1 MTSDKPS
8 RLRIHPDLSLLVAP
22 FSERARRDLEYKLS
36 RQGCSAPIRVWGDIV
51 LVDQE
56 AYQYCRSRSIPINTT
71 ALSINSQE
79 EAIIWICK
87 NQYQRQDLTDE
98 MRRYIIGKRFHSE
111 RALGAHEAATARQA
125 ARENARENGIP
136 SVFLPPASSYETSV
150 TKTSERLGI
159 EYHISFQ
166 TVRKYGIYAGII
178 DQIHSLEPALAK
190 KILNGDIHI
199 SHESMVEISN
209 MNSADIVRM
218 AKYFLSS
225 GERRP
230 TYGKFKAIL
239 DQSKV
244 KPPQPAPPPGSI
256 KEMPEYDPDAE
267 VASLAL
273 TVPSWIGSIHRTQ
286 KNSDF
291 SKISEEAR
299 GRLIYALDNLVFH
312 VEGMLSTLKEDI
324 YG

>member
-1 MTSDKPS
+1 M
-8 RLRIHPDLSLLVAP
+8 
-22 FSERARRDLEYKLS
+22 EYKLS

-51 LVDQE
+51 LVDHE

-71 ALSINSQE
+71 ALSIKSQE

-87 NQYQRQDLTDE
+87 NQYHREDLSDE

-178 DQIHSLEPALAK
+178 DQIHSLEPVLAK
-190 KILNGDIHI
+190 KILTGEIHI
-199 SHESMVEISN
+199 SHENMVEISN

-218 AKYFLSS
+218 AKYFL
-225 GERRP
+225 GGGDRRP
-230 TYGKFKAIL
+230 TYGKFKAL
-239 DQSKV
+239 LEQSKV
-244 KPPQPAPPPGSI
+244 KPQQPAPPPGSI